1 MRWGRLFIILLT
13 VTIVGVCTFF
23 ALEPFQENIKFG
35 LDLKGG
41 VLVRLEAPAD
51 ATDEDM
57 AKAIAIIENRV
68 NGLGLT
74 ESEVRREGNNRI
86 LVELPGVENPEEAI
100 SLIGKT
106 ALLEFK
112 RVDTMETVITGKDLE
127 DAKEGMNPN
136 ETDPNKVYFVSLKL
150 NPEGAKKFADTT
162 RDLVN
167 KYPTKPNEYNPN
179 RAIAIILDGQLLSAP
194 FVSEAITHGQAQIS
208 GSFANLEE
216 AHDLAVLL
224 RSGALPVEL
233 EIVEKRTVGPK
244 LGLDSLDKSKVAGIY
259 GILAILLFM
268 LFYYRLP
275 GFVAGVSLILY
286 SIILW
291 GILIAIDATIT
302 LPGIA
307 GFLLSV
313 GMAVDANIIIY
324 ERFKEELRNGKT
336 LRAALDAG
344 FSRALRTIIDS
355 NVTTLIGAI
364 VLMYFGMGTIRGFA
378 LILMI
383 GILVSMFTA
392 ITFTRFLLKQFVL
405 SNAFK
410 NNKLFGA

>member
-150 NPEGAKKFADTT
+150 NPEGAKKFAETT

-179 RAIAIILDGQLLSAP
+179 RAIAIVLDGQLLSAP

-233 EIVEKRTVGPK
+233 EIIEKRTVGPQ
-244 LGLDSLDKSKVAGIY
+244 LGLDSLDKSKVAGLY

-286 SIILW
+286 STIVW
-291 GILIAIDATIT
+291 GILMAIEATIT

>member
-150 NPEGAKKFADTT
+150 NPEGAKKFAETT

-208 GSFANLEE
+208 GGFATLEE

-364 VLMYFGMGTIRGFA
+364 VLMYFGIGTIRGFA

-405 SNAFK
+405 SYAFK

>member
-405 SNAFK
+405 SYAFK

>member
-41 VLVRLEAPAD
+41 VLVRLEAPVD

-150 NPEGAKKFADTT
+150 NSEGAKKFAETT

-208 GSFANLEE
+208 GGFATLEE

-233 EIVEKRTVGPK
+233 EIIEKRTVGPQ

-364 VLMYFGMGTIRGFA
+364 VLMYFGIGTIRGFA

-405 SNAFK
+405 SYAFK

>member
-1 MRWGRLFIILLT
+1 M
-13 VTIVGVCTFF
+13 
-23 ALEPFQENIKFG
+23 
-35 LDLKGG
+35 
-41 VLVRLEAPAD
+41 
-51 ATDEDM
+51 
-57 AKAIAIIENRV
+57 
-68 NGLGLT
+68 
-74 ESEVRREGNNRI
+74 
-86 LVELPGVENPEEAI
+86 
-100 SLIGKT
+100 
-106 ALLEFK
+106 
-112 RVDTMETVITGKDLE
+112 
-127 DAKEGMNPN
+127 
-136 ETDPNKVYFVSLKL
+136 
-150 NPEGAKKFADTT
+150 
-162 RDLVN
+162 
-167 KYPTKPNEYNPN
+167 
-179 RAIAIILDGQLLSAP
+179 
-194 FVSEAITHGQAQIS
+194 
-208 GSFANLEE
+208 
-216 AHDLAVLL
+216 
-224 RSGALPVEL
+224 
-233 EIVEKRTVGPK
+233 
-244 LGLDSLDKSKVAGIY
+244 DKSKVAGIY

-286 SIILW
+286 STIVW
-291 GILIAIDATIT
+291 GILMAIEATIT

-405 SNAFK
+405 SYAFK